1 MSFSTDHRNTGILAT
16 SQAVFVTSQ
25 SMLAILS
32 GLVGLAIADNVAL
45 ATLPVST
52 VVVGA
57 TLTTIPASLLMKR
70 VGRRAGFLVGGSVG
84 VLGTLVAAYALTIG
98 NFWLFSFGTFLMG
111 VNAGFAQFF
120 RFTAA
125 DAALPQFKSRAIS
138 IVIAGGVIAAFAG
151 PELAK
156 RTHDLIEGIDFLG
169 SYLIL
174 GGLGVVG
181 MALVSA
187 LKIPTPS
194 AEERG
199 QSGRP
204 LSEIVR
210 QRSLIIAILVG
221 MIAYSTMILL
231 MTATPLAMIGHGFH
245 IDDASFVIQ
254 WHMVA
259 MFAPAFF
266 TGSIIHRLGVDKV
279 MVAGT
284 VLLGVAITVALSGNQ
299 IIHFWMALFTLGL
312 GWNFAFIGASTLLT
326 ETYAPS
332 EKGKVQGLN
341 DLMVFGMVTVAS
353 LTSGTIL
360 YFLDWRAV
368 NFAAIPAIALALIA
382 TLWLVRSRAGQA
394 GSTT

>member
-1 MSFSTDHRNTGILAT
+1 MAKLSDHRNTGILAT
-16 SQAVFVTSQ
+16 AQATLITSQ

-52 VVVGA
+52 VVIA
-57 TLTTIPASLLMKR
+57 TTLTTIPAAMLMKR
-70 VGRRAGFLVGGSVG
+70 IGRRAGFLVGGGGG
-84 VLGTLVAAYALTIG
+84 VAGALVASYALTIG
-98 NFWLFSFGTFLMG
+98 NFWVFSLGTFLMG
-111 VNAGFAQFF
+111 VNAGFAQFY

-138 IVIAGGVIAAFAG
+138 FVIAGGVIAAFAG

-156 RTHDLIEGIDFLG
+156 RTHDLVDGTEFLG

-174 GGLGVVG
+174 GVLGVVG

-187 LKIPTPS
+187 LKISAPS
-194 AEERG
+194 AQERG

-204 LSEIVR
+204 LATIVR
-210 QRSLIIAILVG
+210 QPSLVIAILVG
-221 MIAYSTMILL
+221 MVAYSVMILL

-259 MFAPAFF
+259 MFAPAFV
-266 TGSIIHRLGVDKV
+266 TGSIIHRFGVDKV

-284 VLLGVAITVALSGNQ
+284 VLLGFAIVAALSGNQ
-299 IIHFWMALFTLGL
+299 IYHFWTALFALGL

-326 ETYAPS
+326 ETYEPS
-332 EKGKVQGLN
+332 ERGKVQALN
-341 DLMVFGMVTVAS
+341 DFMVFGMVTVAS

-368 NFAAIPAIALALIA
+368 NFAAIPAIAVALIA
-382 TLWLVRSRAGQA
+382 TLWLMRTRADRA
-394 GSTT
+394 F

>member
-1 MSFSTDHRNTGILAT
+1 MTVLSTHRNTGILAT
-16 SQAVFVTSQ
+16 AQATLVTSQ

-52 VVVGA
+52 VVIA
-57 TLTTIPASLLMKR
+57 TTLTTIPASMLMKR
-70 VGRRAGFLVGGSVG
+70 IGRRAGFLAGGSVG
-84 VLGTLVAAYALTIG
+84 VAGALVASYALTIG
-98 NFWLFSFGTFLMG
+98 HFWVFSLGTFLMG
-111 VNAGFAQFF
+111 VNAGFAQFY

-138 IVIAGGVIAAFAG
+138 FVIAGGVVAAFAG

-156 RTHDLIEGIDFLG
+156 RTHDLVDGTEFLG

-174 GGLGVVG
+174 GVLGVVG

-187 LKIPTPS
+187 LNISAPS
-194 AEERG
+194 AQERT

-204 LSEIVR
+204 LATIVH
-210 QRSLIIAILVG
+210 QPSLVIAILVG
-221 MIAYSTMILL
+221 MVAYSVMILL

-266 TGSIIHRLGVDKV
+266 TGSIIQRFGVDRV

-284 VLLGVAITVALSGNQ
+284 VLLGFAIFAALSGNQ
-299 IIHFWMALFTLGL
+299 IYHFWTALFALGL

-326 ETYAPS
+326 ETYEPS
-332 EKGKVQGLN
+332 ERGKVQALN
-341 DLMVFGMVTVAS
+341 DFLVFGMVTVAS

-368 NFAAIPAIALALIA
+368 NFAAIPAIAVALIA
-382 TLWLVRSRAGQA
+382 TLLLARLRRASA
-394 GSTT
+394 VS

>member
-1 MSFSTDHRNTGILAT
+1 MTFFSDHRNTGILAT
-16 SQAVFVTSQ
+16 SQAVLVVSQ

-45 ATLPVST
+45 ATLPVTT
-52 VVVGA
+52 VVIA
-57 TLTTIPASLLMKR
+57 TTLTTIPASLLMKHI
-70 VGRRAGFLVGGSVG
+70 GRRAGFLVGGSVG
-84 VLGTLVAAYALTIG
+84 VSGAMVASYALYTE

-111 VNAGFAQFF
+111 VNVGFAQFY

-125 DAALPQFKSRAIS
+125 DAAKPHFKSRAIS
-138 IVIAGGVIAAFAG
+138 FVIAGGVIAAFAG

-156 RTHDLIEGIDFLG
+156 RTHDLVEGTDFLG

-181 MALVSA
+181 MALVAA
-187 LKIPTPS
+187 LKIPAPS
-194 AEERG
+194 ADERR

-204 LSEIVR
+204 LAEIVR
-210 QRSLIIAILVG
+210 QPSLVIAILVG

-266 TGSIIHRLGVDKV
+266 TGSIIHRFGVDKV

-284 VLLGVAITVALSGNQ
+284 VLLGVAITSALSGNQ
-299 IIHFWMALFTLGL
+299 IIHFWTALFALGL

-332 EKGKVQGLN
+332 EKAKAQALN
-341 DLMVFGMVTVAS
+341 DFLVFGMVTLAS

-368 NFAAIPAIALALIA
+368 NFAAIPAIGVALIA
-382 TLWLVRSRAGQA
+382 TLWLMGMRRP
-394 GSTT
+394 